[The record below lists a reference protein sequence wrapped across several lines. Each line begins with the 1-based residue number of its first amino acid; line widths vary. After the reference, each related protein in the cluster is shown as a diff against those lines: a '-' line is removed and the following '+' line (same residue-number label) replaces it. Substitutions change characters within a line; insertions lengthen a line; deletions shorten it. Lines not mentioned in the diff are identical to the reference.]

1 MRLHINYQK
10 PRKVDF
16 PMSLENVSNNPH
28 LLKFYRRDRLL
39 TCIFRLG
46 QFNESSLIS
55 NFQKVQAFLEWCS
68 FFRGLTGGR
77 VTNTCSNQ
85 T

>member
-1 MRLHINYQK
+1 
-10 PRKVDF
+10 
-16 PMSLENVSNNPH
+16 MSLEKVSNNPH
-28 LLKFYRRDRLL
+28 LLKFYRRDRIL

-85 T
+85 TWYIYIVGVRA